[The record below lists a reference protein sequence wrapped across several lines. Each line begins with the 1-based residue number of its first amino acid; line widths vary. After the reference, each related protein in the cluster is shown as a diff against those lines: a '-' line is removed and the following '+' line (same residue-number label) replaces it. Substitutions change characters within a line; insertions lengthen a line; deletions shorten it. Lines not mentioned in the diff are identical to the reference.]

1 MSVVQAADL
10 FAPVAAGMEATE
22 RWLADMHR
30 DEPESVRALL
40 GHVGRFGG
48 KRLRPA
54 LVHLCAGVAGRPTAE
69 HALLGAIVESLHLA
83 SLLHDDVLDRADTR
97 RQVATLNALHGNEVP
112 VLLGDL
118 VYARAFALSLTLS
131 TTHAARELAAT
142 SQAIVRGEID
152 QSFFRFSDELD
163 EARYLRVIRGKTASL
178 YAAACGLGARYAG
191 GSEAEV
197 CALHAFGDGLG
208 LAFQVIDDCL
218 DLVGDERIVGKSLG
232 TDLETGK
239 VTLPVIR
246 LARRLAGPDRLRLDR
261 LLRGE
266 VEGSRREALR
276 AAFDLEPVVAECQAA
291 ANEHVARAVAAV
303 RPLREGPER
312 ASLLALCDFVLQ
324 RSH

>member
-1 MSVVQAADL
+1 MSLTQAADL
-10 FAPVAAGMEATE
+10 FAPVAAGMAATE

-30 DEPESVRALL
+30 EEPDSVRALL
-40 GHVGRFGG
+40 DHVGRFGG

-54 LVHLCAGVAGRPTAE
+54 LVHLCAGAVGRPTGE

-97 RQVATLNALHGNEVP
+97 RQMATLNALHGNEVP
-112 VLLGDL
+112 ILLGDL
-118 VYARAFALSLTLS
+118 IYARAFALSLTLS
-131 TTHAARELAAT
+131 TPVAARELART

-163 EARYLRVIRGKTASL
+163 EARYLRVIRGKTAAL
-178 YAAACGLGARYAG
+178 YAASCSLGARYAG
-191 GSEAEV
+191 GSEPEAR
-197 CALHAFGDGLG
+197 ALDAFGEGLG

-239 VTLPVIR
+239 VTLPIIR
-246 LARRLAGPDRLRLDR
+246 LARRLAEPDRVRLDR
-261 LLRGE
+261 LLRGDLA
-266 VEGSRREALR
+266 GSRREALR
-276 AAFDLEPVVAECQAA
+276 NAFDLDPVVAECQAV
-291 ANEHVARAVAAV
+291 ANEHVERCLAGARS
-303 RPLREGPER
+303 LREGPER
-312 ASLLALCDFVLQ
+312 ASLLALCEFVLT

>member
-1 MSVVQAADL
+1 MSLAQAADL
-10 FAPVAAGMEATE
+10 FAPVAAGLQATE
-22 RWLADMHR
+22 RWLVEMHR

-40 GHVGRFGG
+40 AHVGRFGG

-54 LVHLCAGVAGRPTAE
+54 LVHLCAGATGHATPE
-69 HALLGAIVESLHLA
+69 HPLLGAIVESLHLA

-142 SQAIVRGEID
+142 SQAIVRGEIE
-152 QSFFRFSDELD
+152 QAFFRFSEDPDE
-163 EARYLRVIRGKTASL
+163 ERYLRVIRGKTAAL
-178 YAAACGLGARYAG
+178 YSAACSLGARYAG
-191 GSEAEV
+191 GCEAEV
-197 CALHAFGDGLG
+197 RALHAYGDGLG
-208 LAFQVIDDCL
+208 MAFQVIDDCL
-218 DLVGDERIVGKSLG
+218 DLVGEERVVGKSLG

-246 LARRLAGPDRLRLDR
+246 LARRLSGPDRQRLDR

-276 AAFDLEPVVAECQAA
+276 AAFDLDPVVAECQAV
-291 ANEHVARAVAAV
+291 ANGHVARALAAA

-312 ASLLALCDFVLQ
+312 ASLLSLCEFVLT